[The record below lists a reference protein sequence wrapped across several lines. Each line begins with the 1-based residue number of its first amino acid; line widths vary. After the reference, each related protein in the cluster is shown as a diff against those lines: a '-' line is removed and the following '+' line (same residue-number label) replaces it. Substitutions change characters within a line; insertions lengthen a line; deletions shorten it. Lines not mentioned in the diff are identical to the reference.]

1 MSKLLHTY
9 KELCKKRDQISERL
23 SHEEKERNRLQ
34 NRVRELNDQLNE
46 RRKSFGEQ
54 FDGLSYEQAEKWQKT
69 IEEKDL
75 AAEEFEKRI
84 EMSVGFLTKHEQQK
98 EKLTERLFA
107 LDKEKLDLRYAVE
120 SLNKEI
126 NDYQK
131 ELMGYPDTAAIDKK
145 LQDVKTQL
153 AKLHE
158 QEQTLYGR
166 LKETESEVS
175 RLRGQTKGVSSLCVK
190 RKQGLRKR
198 RTSGRKNP
206 EVHRL
211 KRPLK

>member
-34 NRVRELNDQLNE
+34 NRVGELNDQLNE

-84 EMSVGFLTKHEQQK
+84 ETSVGFLTKHEQQK
-98 EKLTERLFA
+98 RSSPSACLRLIKKSSTSAMLSKA
-107 LDKEKLDLRYAVE
+107 L
-120 SLNKEI
+120 I
-126 NDYQK
+126 
-131 ELMGYPDTAAIDKK
+131 KK
-145 LQDVKTQL
+145 
-153 AKLHE
+153 
-158 QEQTLYGR
+158 
-166 LKETESEVS
+166 
-175 RLRGQTKGVSSLCVK
+175 
-190 RKQGLRKR
+190 
-198 RTSGRKNP
+198 
-206 EVHRL
+206 
-211 KRPLK
+211 